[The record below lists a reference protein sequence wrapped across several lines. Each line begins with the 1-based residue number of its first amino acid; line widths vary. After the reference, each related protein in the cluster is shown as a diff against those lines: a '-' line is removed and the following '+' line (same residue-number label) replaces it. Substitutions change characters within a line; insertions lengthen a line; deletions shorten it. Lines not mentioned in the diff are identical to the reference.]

1 MLATTHYDP
10 DLDTVERAFAGDR
23 HAFSCLVE
31 TYQKPVYNLC
41 YRVLGNPHDAEEAA
55 QEAFVRAYTRL
66 ESYDPARP
74 FKTWLFSIA
83 HHYCIDRLRRKRL
96 IWLSLDDEP
105 VLDTA
110 VWRSSALTPEEI
122 AMRREQDTDIQ
133 ALLAILP
140 AKDRSMVVMRYWYD
154 LSYEEIA
161 EATATTVSAV
171 KSRLHRARCSLASML
186 NPAEKVQAEMARSPR
201 HSAIAFFSLT
211 I

>member
-1 MLATTHYDP
+1 MPAANHYDP
-10 DLDTVERAFAGDR
+10 DLAIIERARAGDR
-23 HAFSCLVE
+23 HAFSCLVD

-83 HHYCIDRLRRKRL
+83 HHYCIDRLRRRRL
-96 IWLSLDDEP
+96 IWVSLDDEP
-105 VLDTA
+105 ALDA
-110 VWRSSALTPEEI
+110 AAWRSPAPTPEEI
-122 AMRREQDTDIQ
+122 VVRRELDAGIQ
-133 ALLAILP
+133 ALLATLP
-140 AKDRSMVVMRYWYD
+140 ARDRSMVVMRYWYD

-171 KSRLHRARCSLASML
+171 KSRLHRARGALARQIPTALPQPTAECPSLRLAV
-186 NPAEKVQAEMARSPR
+186 A
-201 HSAIAFFSLT
+201 
-211 I
+211 